1 MPRRPHDF
9 YETPPHYVD
18 ALVRAFPEL
27 KSSLNVIFEPCVGE
41 GAISNHFSNTLTN
54 DIDPKR
60 LAHYHKD
67 ATERKVWRE
76 ARARADKERL
86 FLYIVTNPPFNQ
98 AADVLQQALKE
109 CPGVMIAMLL
119 RLSFLEPT
127 KARRDLLERHP
138 PSSIIVL
145 PRYSFRLNDNGRRA
159 TDSVTCAWMV
169 WNRESMP
176 RIRVDGNKL
185 A

>member
-27 KSSLNVIFEPCVGE
+27 KSSLNLIFEPCVGK
-41 GAISNHFSNTLTN
+41 GAISDNFANTLTN

-60 LAHYHKD
+60 QADYRMD
-67 ATERKVWRE
+67 ATDGKVWRV
-76 ARARADKERL
+76 ARAYARREQQ
-86 FLYIVTNPPFNQ
+86 FLYVVTNPPFNQ
-98 AADVLQQALKE
+98 AADILRQALKE

-145 PRYSFRLNDNGRRA
+145 PRYSFRLNDKGERA
-159 TDSVTCAWMV
+159 TDNVTCAWMV
-169 WNRESMP
+169 WNREAMP
-176 RIRVDGNKL
+176 RIRIDGNKL

>member
-1 MPRRPHDF
+1 MPRRPRDF

-18 ALVRAFPEL
+18 ALLRAFPEL
-27 KSSLNVIFEPCVGE
+27 SYDHNVIFEPCVGE
-41 GAISNHFSNTLTN
+41 GAISGYFANTITN
-54 DIDPKR
+54 DADANR
-60 LAHYHKD
+60 NADWHMD
-67 ATERKVWRE
+67 ATCSRVWKH
-76 ARARADKERL
+76 ARMRASL
-86 FLYIVTNPPFNQ
+86 QQLSLHVVTNPPFNQ
-98 AADVLQQALKE
+98 AADILRQALKE

-145 PRYSFRLNDNGRRA
+145 PRYSFRLNDKGKRA

-169 WNRESMP
+169 WNREAMP